1 MTVVSSRFPPWD
13 VSLYFNF
20 EIAVHMKYY
29 FIFLFQ
35 LIVLSSYGQ
44 ENKEAEIDSLESEM
58 MNFFQAT
65 LERNYGR
72 KDALDLLV
80 KGLERYH
87 FNYLLDVDKA
97 RLKQI
102 NEKLYAGGLLY
113 SYFVDGAILND
124 SCTLFVPD
132 GVSPSEYCQSDA
144 YQQASKN
151 QQEHGGSLSLVA
163 DSLQYAYMKA
173 QVEYIIL
180 PFKKR
185 LDGFTYWQRELE
197 PAIHPA
203 LKAYLKIEDATGG
216 VSSVMIFWEIAR
228 NTDHFCS
235 DFKTDRDVRMFLTLY
250 FWKYLCYFANID
262 FYTGQDKTEEILKG
276 EAD

>member
-1 MTVVSSRFPPWD
+1 MRT
-13 VSLYFNF
+13 LL
-20 EIAVHMKYY
+20 
-29 FIFLFQ
+29 FLFLCISTSFAIAQ
-35 LIVLSSYGQ
+35 ISPKAV
-44 ENKEAEIDSLESEM
+44 EKNKEAEIDSLESEM

-87 FNYLLDVDKA
+87 FNYLLDVDKGQLE
-97 RLKQI
+97 RI

-113 SYFVDGAILND
+113 SYFVDGAILHD
-124 SCTLFVPD
+124 SCTLFVPT
-132 GVSPSEYCQSDA
+132 GVSRSEYRQSDV
-144 YQQASKN
+144 YKQASESLK
-151 QQEHGGSLSLVA
+151 EHGGSLNLVT
-163 DSLQYAYMKA
+163 DSLKYAYMKT

-185 LDGFTYWQRELE
+185 LDGFTYLQRELE
-197 PAIHPA
+197 LAIHPA
-203 LKAYLKIEDATGG
+203 LKAYLKAEDVTGG

>member
-1 MTVVSSRFPPWD
+1 
-13 VSLYFNF
+13 
-20 EIAVHMKYY
+20 MKYY

-44 ENKEAEIDSLESEM
+44 KNKEAEIDSLESEM

-102 NEKLYAGGLLY
+102 NEKLYAGGLLH
-113 SYFVDGAILND
+113 SYFVDGAILNA

-132 GVSPSEYCQSDA
+132 GVSPSEYRQSDA

-151 QQEHGGSLSLVA
+151 QQEYGGSLSLVA

-173 QVEYIIL
+173 QVESIIL

-203 LKAYLKIEDATGG
+203 LKAYVKAENATGG
-216 VSSVMIFWEIAR
+216 VSSVMIFGEIAR

>member
-102 NEKLYAGGLLY
+102 NEKLYAGGLLH

-173 QVEYIIL
+173 QVESIIL

-203 LKAYLKIEDATGG
+203 LKAYLKIEDAIGG

-235 DFKTDRDVRMFLTLY
+235 DFKTDHDVRMFLTLY

>member
-102 NEKLYAGGLLY
+102 NEKLYAGGLLH

-203 LKAYLKIEDATGG
+203 LKAYLKIEDAIGG

>member
-102 NEKLYAGGLLY
+102 NEKLYAGGLLH

-173 QVEYIIL
+173 QVESIIL

-203 LKAYLKIEDATGG
+203 LKAYLKIEDAIGG